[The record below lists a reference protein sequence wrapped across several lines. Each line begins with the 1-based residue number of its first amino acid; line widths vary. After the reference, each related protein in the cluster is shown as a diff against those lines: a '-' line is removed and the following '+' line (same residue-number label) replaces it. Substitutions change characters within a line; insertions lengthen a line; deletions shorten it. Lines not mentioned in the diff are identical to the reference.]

1 MLSVLVAT
9 QAHIFGR
16 NCWLNMTERKWESEV
31 GDASRHS
38 QITSRMH
45 QISLFLHLVLVISL
59 ASFCGEGGA
68 NFTALKVCGLINL
81 TLTMKQ
87 TISNSSVILIC
98 RPLTRERISLKDLCF
113 LGFFF
118 WHNNTDLNKSSVW
131 HVSAAVICLQIIY
144 QFHAFLKVSWHRWTY
159 SRIEFEK
166 MRLPAATN
174 NEKKMNQGA
183 RVEKHAICTDQLS
196 QWEQLGFNVFE
207 GKLWCAMSLSSF
219 QSVSIITL
227 IFLNQIKMRNEF
239 NNTCVR
245 QPCL

>member
-1 MLSVLVAT
+1 
-9 QAHIFGR
+9 
-16 NCWLNMTERKWESEV
+16 MTERKWESEV

-45 QISLFLHLVLVISL
+45 QISLFLHLALVISL
-59 ASFCGEGGA
+59 ASFFLA

-81 TLTMKQ
+81 THTMKE

-98 RPLTRERISLKDLCF
+98 RPLTLERISLKYLCN
-113 LGFFF
+113 FF
-118 WHNNTDLNKSSVW
+118 WHNNNTDLNKSSVW
-131 HVSAAVICLQIIY
+131 HVSAAVTCLQIIY

-174 NEKKMNQGA
+174 NEKKMNQGV
-183 RVEKHAICTDQLS
+183 RVEKHTICTDQLS
-196 QWEQLGFNVFE
+196 QWEKLGFNVFE
-207 GKLWCAMSLSSF
+207 GKPWCAMSLSSF